1 VLRIVTYPHP
11 ALRFKSR
18 PVARIDAHLRATVRR
33 MFELMYEDRGIGLAA
48 NQVALPFRVFVLNL
62 TADPERTDEER
73 VFINP
78 EISKRTSVVED
89 EEGCLSLPGLHG
101 NVRRSKTIR
110 VRAFDL
116 TGRLFEAD
124 LDGLASRAVQH
135 ETDHLDGTLIIDRF
149 DDDVR
154 AATAGKLRE
163 IEAAFRKDQAEGRFA
178 PDDQLERTLQ
188 QLAEAPGVPP
198 LGPEPEP
205 AAEAAL
211 KSEAD
216 ASE

>member
-1 VLRIVTYPHP
+1 
-11 ALRFKSR
+11 
-18 PVARIDAHLRATVRR
+18 
-33 MFELMYEDRGIGLAA
+33 
-48 NQVALPFRVFVLNL
+48 LPFRVFVLNL
-62 TADPERTDEER
+62 TGDPERTDEER

-116 TGRLFEAD
+116 SGNLFEAD

-154 AATAGKLRE
+154 AATTAKLRE
-163 IEAAFRKDQAEGRFA
+163 IEAAFRKDQAEGRLA
-178 PDDQLERTLQ
+178 PDAELERTLRR
-188 QLAEAPGVPP
+188 LAEAPGLPP
-198 LGPEPEP
+198 LEAEPE
-205 AAEAAL
+205 AEPE
-211 KSEAD
+211 SRSDAD
-216 ASE
+216 ATVKARADGAE